1 MAFELMPLPFPKD
14 SLGPTISA
22 RTLDHHHGKHHATYV
37 AKLNEFIAGTP
48 LEKQDLESIIKAT
61 ANKTGTERKIFNNAA
76 QVWNHDFFWNS
87 LAPNGG
93 SVPPEPLKKRLDASF
108 GSFENFR
115 DKFVEAAVGQF
126 GSGWAWLVA
135 KDGKLEITT
144 THDADNPLI
153 TSGYALWTCDV
164 WEHAYYLDHQQNR
177 AGFVKAVVEQIAN
190 WQFIGKRLAEA
201 ESR

>member
-37 AKLNEFIAGTP
+37 TKLNEFIAGTP

-87 LAPNGG
+87 LAPERRRRAAGADQEAPG
-93 SVPPEPLKKRLDASF
+93 SLVRLVREFPRQVRRSGRRPVRQRLGLAGREGRQARDHHDARRRQSADHQRLRAVDRATF
-108 GSFENFR
+108 GSTP
-115 DKFVEAAVGQF
+115 
-126 GSGWAWLVA
+126 
-135 KDGKLEITT
+135 TT
-144 THDADNPLI
+144 WT
-153 TSGYALWTCDV
+153 TSRTAP
-164 WEHAYYLDHQQNR
+164 A
-177 AGFVKAVVEQIAN
+177 
-190 WQFIGKRLAEA
+190 
-201 ESR
+201 S